1 MKHMRWLRIDQWL
14 KQVTWFAA
22 IVAAS
27 VVGTVLALRMLA
39 PGKATAQAGQ
49 GQALRVSELLL
60 IAPDGG
66 TRARLG
72 VDADGGGVS
81 LRLYDGDGQTPR
93 VNLGI
98 APQGPGMVIFG
109 PDGRLPRVV
118 LGTTPTGDNPG
129 MASFDASGTAR
140 LVVGTAA
147 NGAGTMVFDSKGQL
161 GVLDGVRE
169 GDIPG

>member
-1 MKHMRWLRIDQWL
+1 MNR
-14 KQVTWFAA
+14 
-22 IVAAS
+22 
-27 VVGTVLALRMLA
+27 
-39 PGKATAQAGQ
+39 
-49 GQALRVSELLL
+49 
-60 IAPDGG
+60 
-66 TRARLG
+66 
-72 VDADGGGVS
+72 GVS

-98 APQGPGMVIFG
+98 APQGPGMVTFG

-140 LVVGTAA
+140 LVVGPTA

-169 GDIPG
+169 GDIPGVTVYYPDGKTPHLQLEATPMGDSGGLAVHDRSGQLIAQFP